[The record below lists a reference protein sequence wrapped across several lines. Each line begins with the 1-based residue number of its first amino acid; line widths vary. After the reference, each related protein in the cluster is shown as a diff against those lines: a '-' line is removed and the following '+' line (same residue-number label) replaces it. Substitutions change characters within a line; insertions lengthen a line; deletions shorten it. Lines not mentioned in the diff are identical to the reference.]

1 MLLGIEERLMA
12 YAEGTENDTP
22 TSMDTANFKWRN
34 GQCPTAAQRLKVCF

>member
-34 GQCPTAAQRLKVCF
+34 G